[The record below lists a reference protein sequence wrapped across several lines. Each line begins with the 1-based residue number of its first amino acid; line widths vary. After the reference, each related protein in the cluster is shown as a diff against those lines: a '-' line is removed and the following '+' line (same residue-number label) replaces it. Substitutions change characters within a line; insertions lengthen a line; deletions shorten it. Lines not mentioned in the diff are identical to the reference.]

1 MDPAWQP
8 EKPASVFSLTC
19 DLPSQFQIVHLE
31 LTSGLGETGA
41 EPAGSGVSEGSSTP
55 SLTNSFTFGG
65 HTYQAIASSATFSG
79 ASSDASG
86 RTYLG
91 ETGYL
96 AEIDSQ
102 HENDAILEELLELI
116 GDDLSDVPYATD
128 GGDAA
133 YLWIGG
139 SDQNVEGTWVWK
151 TSGNQ
156 FWTGD
161 SDGSSV
167 AGRFTNWGKNPN
179 GNQMEPDDY
188 LSNQDGLGL
197 ALESWPYGWSDYLG
211 SASEW
216 NDIDLNNELYYVVE
230 FETE

>member
-1 MDPAWQP
+1 MGMVGD
-8 EKPASVFSLTC
+8 
-19 DLPSQFQIVHLE
+19 IVVTL
-31 LTSGLGETGA
+31 
-41 EPAGSGVSEGSSTP
+41 
-55 SLTNSFTFGG
+55 
-65 HTYQAIASSATFSG
+65 
-79 ASSDASG
+79 
-86 RTYLG
+86 
-91 ETGYL
+91 
-96 AEIDSQ
+96 
-102 HENDAILEELLELI
+102 
-116 GDDLSDVPYATD
+116 PYATD

-139 SDQNVEGTWVWK
+139 SDQNVEGTWVWQ

-156 FWTGD
+156 FWNGD
-161 SDGSSV
+161 SGGSSV
-167 AGRFTNWGKNPN
+167 AGRFTNWGKNQN
-179 GNQMEPDDY
+179 GTQMEPDDY